1 MKQSKKLFVRLF
13 LSFSKKFLPKN
24 LFSLILF
31 FRSKKKFQR
40 EISKEKSYKKF
51 SENLDDINQH
61 EYKLTSQ
68 NNEDGIIEYIF
79 TKIPSNNYFVEI
91 GFDLFEFN
99 SLNLIQKGWKGEL
112 IECNS
117 DECLVLKALLKR
129 FFSNSSIKVLNEKII
144 KENVNSI
151 IFGDNKNKK
160 IDFFSIDIDGNDY
173 WVLKELDLENINV
186 VCCEYNH
193 WIAKNEK
200 KTIRYNPE
208 HIYEND
214 GYFGASLIAISDLM
228 NTKGFDLVAVE
239 SSGTNAFFV
248 KKEFSN
254 NFEILSP
261 IKSWRSV
268 GRHENETQVK
278 MIKNNMKKLKFED
291 V

>member
-117 DECLVLKALLKR
+117 DECLVLKVLLKR

-173 WVLKELDLENINV
+173 WVLKELNLENINV

-193 WIAKNEK
+193 WIGKNEK

-228 NTKGFDLVAVE
+228 NTNGFDLVAVE

-261 IKSWRSV
+261 IKSWKSV
-268 GRHENETQVK
+268 GRHEKETQVK

>member
-99 SLNLIQKGWKGEL
+99 SLNLIQKGWKGKL
-112 IECNS
+112 IECNL
-117 DECLVLKALLKR
+117 DECLALKVLLKR

-193 WIAKNEK
+193 WIGKNEK
-200 KTIRYNPE
+200 K
-208 HIYEND
+208 
-214 GYFGASLIAISDLM
+214 
-228 NTKGFDLVAVE
+228 
-239 SSGTNAFFV
+239 
-248 KKEFSN
+248 N
-254 NFEILSP
+254 N
-261 IKSWRSV
+261 
-268 GRHENETQVK
+268 
-278 MIKNNMKKLKFED
+278 
-291 V
+291 

>member
-1 MKQSKKLFVRLF
+1 MKKSKNFFVRF
-13 LSFSKKFLPKN
+13 LLKFAKKYLPEKIYP
-24 LFSLILF
+24 LILF
-31 FRSKKKFQR
+31 MRSFRKFKK
-40 EISKEKSYKKF
+40 EISKDKSNIKF
-51 SENLDDINQH
+51 SDNLDKINEF
-61 EYKLTSQ
+61 EYKITSQ

-79 TKIPSNNYFVEI
+79 KKIPNNKYFVEI

-112 IECNS
+112 IEYNL
-117 DECLVLKALLKR
+117 DECLALKALLKY
-129 FFSNSSIKVLNEKII
+129 FFSNSSITILNEKII

-173 WVLKELDLENINV
+173 WVLKELNLENINV

-193 WIAKNEK
+193 WIGKNEK
-200 KTIRYNPE
+200 KTIRYNPK

-248 KKEFSN
+248 NKKLSN

-268 GRHENETQVK
+268 VRFQNENETKEMRENVK
-278 MIKNNMKKLKFED
+278 NFKFVEL
-291 V
+291 

>member
-173 WVLKELDLENINV
+173 WVLKELNLENINV

-193 WIAKNEK
+193 WIGKNEK

-228 NTKGFDLVAVE
+228 DTKGFDLVAVE

-261 IKSWRSV
+261 IKSWKSV

>member
-112 IECNS
+112 IEYNS
-117 DECLVLKALLKR
+117 DECLALKVLLKH

-193 WIAKNEK
+193 WIGKNEK
-200 KTIRYNPE
+200 KTMRYNPE

-248 KKEFSN
+248 NKKLSN

-268 GRHENETQVK
+268 VRFQNENETKEMRENVK
-278 MIKNNMKKLKFED
+278 NFKFVEL
-291 V
+291 

>member
-1 MKQSKKLFVRLF
+1 
-13 LSFSKKFLPKN
+13 

-112 IECNS
+112 IEYNS
-117 DECLVLKALLKR
+117 DECLVLKVLLKR

-261 IKSWRSV
+261 IKSWKSV
-268 GRHENETQVK
+268 GRHEKETQVK

>member
-173 WVLKELDLENINV
+173 WVLKKLDLENINV

-261 IKSWRSV
+261 IKSWKSV
-268 GRHENETQVK
+268 GRHEKETQVK

>member
-117 DECLVLKALLKR
+117 DECLVLKVLLKR

-173 WVLKELDLENINV
+173 WVLKELNLENINV

-193 WIAKNEK
+193 WIGKNEK

-228 NTKGFDLVAVE
+228 DTKGFDLVAVE

-261 IKSWRSV
+261 IKSWKSV
-268 GRHENETQVK
+268 GRYENETQVK